1 MLNRRPASDDR
12 AHGSGDRLL
21 GVLALFTAE
30 RTQWTVDAAA
40 EQLGVSTT
48 TTYRYFK
55 KLTKAG
61 LISPVAGAGY
71 TLGPAIIQ
79 MDRLIQ
85 AGDPMLNG
93 ARGVMLELAG
103 EAAEGS

>member
-1 MLNRRPASDDR
+1 MLNRLPAIEDRPHA
-12 AHGSGDRLL
+12 SGDRLL
-21 GVLALFTAE
+21 GVLPLFTAAQ
-30 RTQWTVDAAA
+30 TQWTVEAAA
-40 EQLGVSTT
+40 EQLRVSTT

-55 KLTKAG
+55 KLTRAG
-61 LISPVAGAGY
+61 MISPVSGADY

-93 ARGVMLELAG
+93 ARGVMIE
-103 EAAEGS
+103 